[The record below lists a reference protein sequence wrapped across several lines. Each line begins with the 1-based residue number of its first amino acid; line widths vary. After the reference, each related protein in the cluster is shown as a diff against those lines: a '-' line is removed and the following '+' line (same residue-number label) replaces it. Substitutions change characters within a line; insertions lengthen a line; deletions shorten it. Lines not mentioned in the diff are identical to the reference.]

1 VAVYALAM
9 GAAICA
15 MWALFLATGQVPELA
30 AEPLRTFGHLA
41 AEFLTGAV
49 LISGGAGLLLRRA
62 WGMAVALTGFG
73 MLLYALG
80 QAIGYWLVTG
90 EVAFVALFTALLALA
105 PILLWRRR
113 PERREW
119 LFVLLGAVLYAT
131 VQTIGYF
138 AQQRELVATI
148 MSASLAAG
156 TAATLIAWGSG
167 GREGAVGDL
176 HGTVDRARSSTARP
190 S

>member
-1 VAVYALAM
+1 MPVYALAM
-9 GAAICA
+9 GAAIFA

-41 AEFLTGAV
+41 AEFLTGAI

-90 EVAFVALFTALLALA
+90 EVAF
-105 PILLWRRR
+105 
-113 PERREW
+113 
-119 LFVLLGAVLYAT
+119 
-131 VQTIGYF
+131 
-138 AQQRELVATI
+138 
-148 MSASLAAG
+148 
-156 TAATLIAWGSG
+156 
-167 GREGAVGDL
+167 
-176 HGTVDRARSSTARP
+176 
-190 S
+190 